1 MISITISNATLILG
15 SHVIFQDLNWEVQHD
30 QKIGLIGPNGAGKS
44 SLFKLIMGEH
54 SPEKGGTV
62 VKAKGVTLGYLPQHP
77 EFDPEKTALALALEG
92 NPRVAEIETELR
104 RIETKLDDPEVYN
117 NPKMLERVL
126 DAQHKL
132 LEEYEALGGLNY
144 DSRVRE
150 LLRGLGLPE
159 SDFEKPIRAL
169 SGGQKKLIGLAR
181 LMLARPSVLLLD
193 EPDNHLDMPGKA
205 YLEKLILDYPGAVV
219 IISHDRYILD
229 AVATHIAEIED
240 GKITTFSGNYT
251 EYVID
256 KEERLARQEELY
268 KTQQREVGR
277 LQAAIKRYALWGKIY
292 DNEDFARKAK
302 SMQKR
307 LDKMDKVEKPILE
320 RRKMDLALNGWR
332 GSNQVLE
339 LEAVS
344 KSFLPHPSPFAKH
357 LDGTRKGRET
367 YVLNNINFLIR
378 HGERV
383 GLIGANG
390 AGKSV
395 LLRLILGKE
404 QPTLGEIKIGPSVKV
419 GYYAQEHE
427 TLDFNQTVIDTVRLT
442 GNMSEGRAV
451 SLLTR
456 YLFTYQQATQR
467 VGALSGG
474 ERSRLQL
481 ALLVL
486 SGANFLLLDEP
497 TNNLVIASAEVLE
510 NALNDFNGT
519 VLVISHDRY
528 FLDRTV
534 NRIFAL
540 EDAQITEYIGGY
552 SDYAAK
558 AEVQAERQQEK
569 GTQASQMPQLTLSL
583 PAALGALALI
593 LLIGASSVYFSLR
606 AGLGPGGAKII

>member
-1 MISITISNATLILG
+1 MISITVSNATLILG
-15 SHVIFQDLNWEVQHD
+15 SHVIFRDLNWEIQHD

-44 SLFKLIMGEH
+44 SLFKLIIGEH
-54 SPEKGGTV
+54 VPEKGGMV
-62 VKAKGVTLGYLPQHP
+62 IRAKGVSVGYLPQHP
-77 EFDPEKTALALALEG
+77 EFEPEKTALTLALEG
-92 NPRVAEIETELR
+92 NARMAEIDNELQ
-104 RIETKLDDPEVYN
+104 RIENKLSDPLVYN
-117 NPKMLERVL
+117 NSKSLERVL

-132 LEEYEALGGLNY
+132 LEEYESLGGLNY
-144 DSRVRE
+144 ESRVRE
-150 LLRGLGLPE
+150 LLRELGLPE
-159 SDFEKPIRAL
+159 SDFDKPIRAL

-205 YLEKLILDYPGAVV
+205 YLEKLITEYPGAVV

-229 AVATHIAEIED
+229 AVVTHIAEIED
-240 GKITTFSGNYT
+240 GRITTFNGNYT
-251 EYVID
+251 EFIID

-268 KTQQREVGR
+268 QIQQREFGR
-277 LQAAIKRYALWGKIY
+277 LEMALKRYKVWVIFNDKFASRIHAMEARIARIEKI
-292 DNEDFARKAK
+292 ER
-302 SMQKR
+302 
-307 LDKMDKVEKPILE
+307 PTLE
-320 RRKMDLALNGWR
+320 RRKMGLELNGWR

-339 LEAVS
+339 LENVT
-344 KSFLPHPSPFAKH
+344 KSFPHPVP
-357 LDGTRKGRET
+357 LPKGEGET
-367 YVLNNINFLIR
+367 PRVLNNINFLIR

-404 QPTLGEIKIGPSVKV
+404 MPTLGEIKIGPSVKV

-427 TLDFNQTVIDTVRLT
+427 TLDFNQTVIDAVRLF
-442 GNMSEGRAV
+442 GNMSESNAV
-451 SLLTR
+451 SFLIR
-456 YLFTYQQATQR
+456 YLFSYQQATQR
-467 VGALSGG
+467 IGSLSGG

-497 TNNLVIASAEVLE
+497 TNNLDIASAEVLE

-534 NRIFAL
+534 QRIFAL
-540 EDAQITEYIGGY
+540 ENANITEYIGGY

-558 AEVQAERQQEK
+558 ARVNTNGQKQA
-569 GTQASQMPQLTLSL
+569 QA
-583 PAALGALALI
+583 
-593 LLIGASSVYFSLR
+593 
-606 AGLGPGGAKII
+606 

>member
-1 MISITISNATLILG
+1 MISITVSNATLILG
-15 SHVIFQDLNWEVQHD
+15 SHVIFRDLNWEVQHD

-44 SLFKLIMGEH
+44 SLFKLITGEH
-54 SPEKGGTV
+54 SPEKDGAV
-62 VKAKGVTLGYLPQHP
+62 IKAKGVTLGYLPQHP
-77 EFDPEKTALALALEG
+77 EFDLEKTALALALEG
-92 NPRVAEIETELR
+92 NPRVAEIEKELH
-104 RIETKLDDPEVYN
+104 RIESKLGDPEVYN
-117 NPKMLERVL
+117 NDKSLERAL

-132 LEEYEALGGLNY
+132 LEEYEALGGMNY
-144 DSRVRE
+144 YSRVRE

-159 SDFEKPIRAL
+159 ADFEKPIGAL
-169 SGGQKKLIGLAR
+169 SGGQKKLIGLTR

-205 YLEKLILDYPGAVV
+205 YLEKLILEYSGAVV
-219 IISHDRYILD
+219 IISHDRYLLD
-229 AVATHIAEIED
+229 ACVTHIAEIED
-240 GKITTFSGNYT
+240 GKITTFTGNYT
-251 EYVID
+251 EYIID

-268 KTQQREVGR
+268 QIQQREIGR
-277 LQAAIKRYALWGKIY
+277 LEMALKRYKQWVVFNDKFATRIHNMEARIERIEKI
-292 DNEDFARKAK
+292 DR
-302 SMQKR
+302 
-307 LDKMDKVEKPILE
+307 PILE

-339 LEAVS
+339 LGDVS
-344 KSFLPHPSPFAKH
+344 KTFIPHPASTTGLNASYLDPPLTSSQGSFGNAK
-357 LDGTRKGRET
+357 DR
-367 YVLNNINFLIR
+367 VILNNISFLIR

-404 QPTLGEIKIGPSVKV
+404 QPTNGEIKIGPSVKV

-427 TLDFNQTVIDTVRLT
+427 TLDFNQTLIDAVRLG
-442 GNMSEGRAV
+442 GNMSESNAV
-451 SLLTR
+451 SFLIR

-467 VGALSGG
+467 IGLLSGG

-497 TNNLVIASAEVLE
+497 TNNLDIASAEVLE

-534 NRIFAL
+534 SRIFAL
-540 EDAQITEYIGGY
+540 ENATITEYIGGY

-558 AEVQAERQQEK
+558 A
-569 GTQASQMPQLTLSL
+569 GTHADGQKTR
-583 PAALGALALI
+583 
-593 LLIGASSVYFSLR
+593 V
-606 AGLGPGGAKII
+606 

>member
-1 MISITISNATLILG
+1 MISITVSNATLILG
-15 SHVIFQDLNWEVQHD
+15 AHTIFRDLNWEVQHD

-44 SLFKLIMGEH
+44 SLLKLIVGEH
-54 SPEKGGTV
+54 APEKGGTV
-62 VKAKGVTLGYLPQHP
+62 IKAKGVTCGYLPQHP
-77 EFDPEKTALALALEG
+77 EFDPQRTAISLALEG
-92 NPRVAEIETELR
+92 NARVAEIDTELH
-104 RIETKLDDPEVYN
+104 RIEAKLGEPDVYN
-117 NPKMLERVL
+117 NPKALERAL
-126 DAQHKL
+126 DAQHRL
-132 LEEYEALGGLNY
+132 LEEFESLGGLNY
-144 DSRVRE
+144 ESRVRE

-181 LMLARPSVLLLD
+181 LLLARPTVLLLD

-205 YLEKLILDYPGAVV
+205 FLEKLIIDYPGAVV
-219 IISHDRYILD
+219 IISHDRYLLD
-229 AVATHIAEIED
+229 ACVTHIAEIED
-240 GKITTFSGNYT
+240 GRITTSIGNYT
-251 EYVID
+251 EYILD

-268 KTQQREVGR
+268 QIQQREIGR
-277 LQAAIKRYALWGKIY
+277 LEMALKRYKQWVVLNDKFATRVHNMEARIERIEKI
-292 DNEDFARKAK
+292 ERP
-302 SMQKR
+302 
-307 LDKMDKVEKPILE
+307 VLE
-320 RRKMDLALNGWR
+320 RRKMDLELNGWR

-339 LEAVS
+339 FVEVTKTFS
-344 KSFLPHPSPFAKH
+344 GRNV
-357 LDGTRKGRET
+357 LDR
-367 YVLNNINFLIR
+367 INFLIR

-395 LLRLILGKE
+395 LLRLVLGRE
-404 QPTLGEIKIGPSVKV
+404 QPSSGEIKIGPSVKV

-427 TLDFNQTVIDTVRLT
+427 TLDFNQSLIDAVRLA

-467 VGALSGG
+467 IGSLSGG

-497 TNNLVIASAEVLE
+497 TNNLDIASAEVLE

-528 FLDRTV
+528 FLDQTV
-534 NRIFAL
+534 NRVFAL
-540 EDAQITEYIGGY
+540 EDGAITETIGGY

-558 AEVQAERQQEK
+558 A
-569 GTQASQMPQLTLSL
+569 
-583 PAALGALALI
+583 
-593 LLIGASSVYFSLR
+593 
-606 AGLGPGGAKII
+606 GPVPSGQKTG

>member
-1 MISITISNATLILG
+1 MISITVANATLVLG
-15 SHVIFQDLNWEVQHD
+15 SHVIFRDLNWEIQHD

-44 SLFKLIMGEH
+44 SLFKLITGEH

-62 VKAKGVTLGYLPQHP
+62 IKAKGVSVGYLPQHP
-77 EFDPEKTALALALEG
+77 EFEPHKTALALALEG
-92 NPRVAEIETELR
+92 NSRVAEIEHELQR
-104 RIETKLDDPEVYN
+104 VESKLSDPAVYN
-117 NPKMLERVL
+117 NAKSLERVL

-132 LEEYEALGGLNY
+132 LEEFESLGGLNY
-144 DSRVRE
+144 GSRVRD
-150 LLRGLGLPE
+150 LLQGLGLPE
-159 SDFEKPIRAL
+159 SDFEKPISAL

-181 LMLARPSVLLLD
+181 LILARPYVLLLD

-205 YLEKLILDYPGAVV
+205 FLEKLINEYPGAVA

-229 AVATHIAEIED
+229 AIATHIAEIED

-251 EYVID
+251 EYIID

-268 KTQQREVGR
+268 QIQQREISR
-277 LQAAIKRYALWGKIY
+277 LEMALKRYKTWVIFNDKFATRVHNMEARIARIEKI
-292 DNEDFARKAK
+292 DR
-302 SMQKR
+302 
-307 LDKMDKVEKPILE
+307 PTLE
-320 RRKMDLALNGWR
+320 RRKMDLELNGWR

-339 LEAVS
+339 FERVG
-344 KSFLPHPSPFAKH
+344 KSFLPHPSPLPKGEGTH
-357 LDGTRKGRET
+357 LF
-367 YVLNNINFLIR
+367 VLKDINFLIR

-404 QPTLGEIKIGPSVKV
+404 TPTLGEIRIGPSVKV

-427 TLDFNQTVIDTVRLT
+427 TLDFNQSVIDAVRLF
-442 GNMSEGRAV
+442 GNMSESNAV
-451 SLLTR
+451 SFLIR

-467 VGALSGG
+467 IGSLSGG

-497 TNNLVIASAEVLE
+497 TNNLDIASAEVLE

-534 NRIFAL
+534 SRIFAL
-540 EDAQITEYIGGY
+540 EDAKITEYIGGY

-558 AEVQAERQQEK
+558 AGVH
-569 GTQASQMPQLTLSL
+569 L
-583 PAALGALALI
+583 
-593 LLIGASSVYFSLR
+593 F
-606 AGLGPGGAKII
+606 GGKQVKA

>member
-15 SHVIFQDLNWEVQHD
+15 SHAIFRDLSWEIQHD

-44 SLFKLIMGEH
+44 SLLKMIVGEH
-54 SPEKGGTV
+54 APEKGGTV
-62 VKAKGVTLGYLPQHP
+62 IRAKGVTVGYLPQHP
-77 EFDPEKTALALALEG
+77 EFEPNRTAISLALEG
-92 NPRVAEIETELR
+92 NPRVAEVEAELHR
-104 RIETKLDDPEVYN
+104 VESKLGEPEVYGDS
-117 NPKMLERVL
+117 KKLERAL
-126 DAQHKL
+126 DEQHKL
-132 LEEYEALGGLNY
+132 LEEFESLDGANYESHA
-144 DSRVRE
+144 RE
-150 LLRGLGLPE
+150 MLRGLGLPV
-159 SDFEKPIRAL
+159 SDFEKPVSAL

-181 LMLARPSVLLLD
+181 LLLAKPSVLLLD

-205 YLEKLILDYPGAVV
+205 FLEKLINAYDGAVV

-229 AVATHIAEIED
+229 AVASHIAEIED
-240 GKITTFSGNYT
+240 GKITTFIGNYT
-251 EYVID
+251 EYIVD
-256 KEERLARQEELY
+256 KEERLARQEELFRV
-268 KTQQREVGR
+268 QQREIGR
-277 LQAAIKRYALWGKIY
+277 LETAIKRFAMWAKVY
-292 DNEDFARKAK
+292 DNEKMAIKAR

-307 LDKMDKVEKPILE
+307 LDKMDKIEKPITE
-320 RRKMDLALNGWR
+320 RRKMDLELNGWR

-339 LEAVS
+339 FVEVS
-344 KSFLPHPSPFAKH
+344 KNFLPQPSPRFDFAAQTSRAAP
-357 LDGTRKGRET
+357 LSAENI
-367 YVLNNINFLIR
+367 LNNLNFLIR

-404 QPTLGEIKIGPSVKV
+404 NPTSGEIKIGPSVKV

-427 TLDFNQTVIDTVRLT
+427 TLDFDQTVLDTVRLG

-451 SLLTR
+451 SFLTR
-456 YLFTYQQATQR
+456 YLFTYRQATQR
-467 VGALSGG
+467 VGSLSGG

-497 TNNLVIASAEVLE
+497 TNNLDIASAEVLE

-534 NRIFAL
+534 SRIFELKDSRIA
-540 EDAQITEYIGGY
+540 EYTGGY
-552 SDYAAK
+552 SDYTEAL
-558 AEVQAERQQEK
+558 ERKKEK
-569 GTQASQMPQLTLSL
+569 TL
-583 PAALGALALI
+583 
-593 LLIGASSVYFSLR
+593 
-606 AGLGPGGAKII
+606 

>member
-1 MISITISNATLILG
+1 MISITVSNATLILG
-15 SHVIFQDLNWEVQHD
+15 SHAIFRDLSWEVQHD

-44 SLFKLIMGEH
+44 SLFKLITGEH
-54 SPEKGGTV
+54 SPEKGGGV
-62 VKAKGVTLGYLPQHP
+62 IKAKGVTVGYLPQHP
-77 EFDPEKTALALALEG
+77 EFEPEKTAMALALEG
-92 NPRVAEIETELR
+92 NPRIAEIEEELQR
-104 RIETKLDDPEVYN
+104 VEEKLGAPEVYN
-117 NPKMLERVL
+117 NAKALERAL
-126 DAQHKL
+126 DAQHRL
-132 LEEYEALGGLNY
+132 LEEYESLGGLNY

-159 SDFEKPIRAL
+159 PDFDKPIRAL

-205 YLEKLILDYPGAVV
+205 YLEKLINEYPGAVV

-240 GKITTFSGNYT
+240 GKITTFIGNYT
-251 EYVID
+251 EFIVD

-268 KTQQREVGR
+268 QVQQREIAR
-277 LQAAIKRYALWGKIY
+277 LEMAVKRYRQWVILNDK
-292 DNEDFARKAK
+292 FATRIRNMEA
-302 SMQKR
+302 R
-307 LDKMDKVEKPILE
+307 IERMDKIDRPVLE
-320 RRKMDLALNGWR
+320 RRKMDLTLNGWR

-339 LEAVS
+339 LVDVC
-344 KSFLPHPSPFAKH
+344 KSFP
-357 LDGTRKGRET
+357 GTPKSSDFGERTRSLET
-367 YVLNNINFLIR
+367 SDSKPVLNNINFLIR

-404 QPTLGEIKIGPSVKV
+404 QPTNGEIKIGPSVKV
-419 GYYAQEHE
+419 GYYAQEHD
-427 TLDFNQTVIDTVRLT
+427 TLDFNQTLIDAVRLA
-442 GNMSEGRAV
+442 GNMGESNAV
-451 SLLTR
+451 SLLIR
-456 YLFTYQQATQR
+456 YLFSYQQATQR
-467 VGALSGG
+467 IGSLSGG

-497 TNNLVIASAEVLE
+497 TNNLDIASAEVLE

-540 EDAQITEYIGGY
+540 EKGSIREYIGGY
-552 SDYAAK
+552 SDYAA
-558 AEVQAERQQEK
+558 
-569 GTQASQMPQLTLSL
+569 
-583 PAALGALALI
+583 
-593 LLIGASSVYFSLR
+593 R
-606 AGLGPGGAKII
+606 AGAHVNGQKPG

>member
-1 MISITISNATLILG
+1 MISITVSNATLILG
-15 SHVIFQDLNWEVQHD
+15 SHVIFRDLTWEVQHD

-44 SLFKLIMGEH
+44 SLFKLMFGEH

-62 VKAKGVTLGYLPQHP
+62 IKAKGVTVGYLPQHP
-77 EFDPEKTALALALEG
+77 EFEPEKTAITLALEG
-92 NPRVAEIETELR
+92 NPRLAEIENELQ
-104 RIETKLDDPEVYN
+104 RIESKLGDPVIYN
-117 NPKMLERVL
+117 NTKSLERAL

-132 LEEYEALGGLNY
+132 LEEYESLGGMNY
-144 DSRVRE
+144 ASRVRE

-181 LMLARPSVLLLD
+181 LMLARPTVLLLD

-219 IISHDRYILD
+219 IISHDRYLLD
-229 AVATHIAEIED
+229 ACVTHIAEIED
-240 GKITTFSGNYT
+240 GKISTFIGNYT
-251 EYVID
+251 EYIID
-256 KEERLARQEELY
+256 KEERLARQEELFQI
-268 KTQQREVGR
+268 QQREIGR
-277 LQAAIKRYALWGKIY
+277 LEMALKRYKQWVVFNDK
-292 DNEDFARKAK
+292 FATRIHNMEARIERIDK
-302 SMQKR
+302 
-307 LDKMDKVEKPILE
+307 LDRPILE

-339 LEAVS
+339 MENVIKTFS
-344 KSFLPHPSPFAKH
+344 H
-357 LDGTRKGRET
+357 RQ
-367 YVLNNINFLIR
+367 VLNGINFLIR

-395 LLRLILGKE
+395 MLRLILGRE
-404 QPTLGEIKIGPSVKV
+404 QPTHGEIRIGPSVKV

-427 TLDFNQTVIDTVRLT
+427 TLDFNQTLIDTVRLG
-442 GNMSEGRAV
+442 GNMSESNAV
-451 SLLTR
+451 SFLIR

-467 VGALSGG
+467 IGSLSGG

-497 TNNLVIASAEVLE
+497 TNNLDIASAEVLE

-534 NRIFAL
+534 QRIFAL
-540 EDAQITEYIGGY
+540 ENTMITETIGGY

-558 AEVQAERQQEK
+558 AEVHADGQ
-569 GTQASQMPQLTLSL
+569 
-583 PAALGALALI
+583 
-593 LLIGASSVYFSLR
+593 
-606 AGLGPGGAKII
+606 KIA